1 MKFNLEYGFNNQ
13 SLPKFEEY
21 ELKVINGIK
30 YAVPKF
36 NNNSYLKYS
45 VIRFD
50 EYEENDK
57 PLIDFINLGKLSLEN
72 EKVEN
77 L

>member
-30 YAVPKF
+30 YVVP
-36 NNNSYLKYS
+36 
-45 VIRFD
+45 II
-50 EYEENDK
+50 ENTK
-57 PLIDFINLGKLSLEN
+57 
-72 EKVEN
+72 
-77 L
+77 